1 MAKKIILKNGVVMT
15 MNDEMEMFDNGMV
28 VIEGNKIIDVGDTA
42 DLEKKYSHEKD
53 AKVIDCEKKAV
64 MPGLIDLHSH
74 TAISKG
80 YNDSAPLHEWLM
92 EFWYPVIRS
101 LTPEDAYWAAL
112 CSYSDSIKSG
122 TTTINDMWLQ
132 MESCADAAEEIGIRA
147 VLSCDVADDEH
158 NLDTLKVNEQ
168 LYKNKHGKGN
178 GRIEVYV
185 GIEWLPIASKDL
197 LLNARALAN
206 DLNTGIHIHLNES
219 LSEIEASIERF
230 GRRPTEFA
238 YDCGLLGPDCIAAH
252 CVWLSDVE
260 IALMRETGTHI
271 SHNPSSNAKLG
282 NGIARIPEI
291 LSAGINVGLGHDSS
305 ECNNNRDMFEVMK
318 WASCI
323 HRANKVDASLM
334 PPEQVLTM
342 ATRNGAKAFKN
353 NTGSLEV
360 GKIADMIIIDLEL
373 PRLTPLVLGENT
385 NLYSHFVFASNGSI
399 VNSTIIDGQVVM
411 EDRVLKT
418 VNEKEVVEKANQ
430 AFKKVLSRI

>member
-1 MAKKIILKNGVVMT
+1 MAEKIILKNGTVIT
-15 MNDEMEMFDNGMV
+15 MNDELKMYDNGMV
-28 VIEGNKIIDVGDTA
+28 VIEDDKIVDVGSMD
-42 DLEKKYSHEKD
+42 DLERKYDREENV
-53 AKVIDCEKKAV
+53 KVIDCKNRAV

-101 LTPEDAYWAAL
+101 LSPEDAYWAAL

-122 TTTINDMWLQ
+122 TTTINDMWRQ
-132 MESCADAAEEIGIRA
+132 MDSCADAAEEIGIRA

-158 NLDTLKVNEQ
+158 NLDTLSVNEQ
-168 LYKNKHGKGN
+168 LYKNKHGNAN

-185 GIEWLPIASKDL
+185 GIEWLPIASKEL
-197 LLNARALAN
+197 LVNARALAD
-206 DLNTGIHIHLNES
+206 DLKTGIHIHLNES
-219 LSEIEASIERF
+219 LSEIEASMERF

-238 YDCGLLGPDCIAAH
+238 YDCGLLGPDCVAAH

-291 LSAGINVGLGHDSS
+291 LAAGINVGLGHDSS

-323 HRANKVDASLM
+323 HRANRVDSSLM
-334 PPEQVLTM
+334 PPELVMKM
-342 ATRNGAKAFKN
+342 ATVNGAKALN
-353 NTGSLEV
+353 HNTGSLEV
-360 GKIADMIIIDLEL
+360 GKKADVIVVDLEL
-373 PRLTPLVLGENT
+373 PRLTPIVLGENT

-399 VNSTIIDGQVVM
+399 VHTSIIDGNIVM
-411 EDRVLKT
+411 EDRILKT
-418 VNEKEVVEKANQ
+418 VNEKEVVRKANQ
-430 AFKKVLSRI
+430 AFRNVLNRI